1 MEGDFVKSWQKL
13 IGNGEEVNLDKKL
26 VDVKWEQSL
35 TVTR

>member
-13 IGNGEEVNLDKKL
+13 IDNGEEVNLDKKL